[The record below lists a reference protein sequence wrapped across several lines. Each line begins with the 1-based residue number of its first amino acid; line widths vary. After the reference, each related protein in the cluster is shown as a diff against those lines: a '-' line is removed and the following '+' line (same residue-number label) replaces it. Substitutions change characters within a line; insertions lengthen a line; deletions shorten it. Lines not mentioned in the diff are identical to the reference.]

1 VWIAAGAAALGGA
14 PGGGGGVG
22 DVLRAALAT
31 PGSRRFFAAHA
42 QSCLGS
48 GLAYVALPLLAY
60 DRFDSAWAVVA
71 VLLPDL
77 LPAIVLGPLLGALVD
92 RWGWRVCAVLADV
105 VRCLAFALLLLGDS
119 LELMIAGAALA
130 GVGTA
135 LFAPASLAGLP
146 QLAPG
151 DARPAAMGVF
161 GAIDDLGLTVGPALA
176 ALLLIVMPTDGL
188 LALNAASFLLSAFLI
203 IGIAAGAAAP
213 AARGPRQP
221 SIFAEARA
229 GIRDVAAR
237 PELRALL
244 GSSTAA
250 VLCIG
255 MTNVGEVVLA
265 RSVLDV
271 GGSGLAMLMAAGG
284 LGTVAGSLAARFKV
298 AWEWRRAYQVGLA
311 CMAFDLLACAALPSF
326 WILLPI
332 FVLGGFGNGFAL
344 VHDRLLL
351 SHAAP
356 ESLHGR
362 LFALQ
367 KACTSFAFAASF
379 LGAGAMIAFGGVQ
392 IAFLCAGVGLVAVM
406 IAVAP
411 RLRATWPAPAPAP
424 ATA

>member
-1 VWIAAGAAALGGA
+1 M
-14 PGGGGGVG
+14 
-22 DVLRAALAT
+22 LRAALGT
-31 PGSRRFFAAHA
+31 SEVRRYFLAHA

-48 GLAYVALPLLAY
+48 GLALVALPLLAY
-60 DRFDSAWAVVA
+60 DRFGSAWAVVA

-92 RWGWRVCAVLADV
+92 RWGWRTCATVADV
-105 VRCLAFALLLLGDS
+105 IRCVAFLVLLLGDS
-119 LELMIAGAALA
+119 LPLMIAGAALA

-135 LFAPASLAGLP
+135 MFGPASLAGLP
-146 QLAPG
+146 QLAPVA
-151 DARPAAMGVF
+151 ARPAAMGLF

-176 ALLLIVMPTDGL
+176 ALLLVVMPTDGL
-188 LALNAASFLLSAFLI
+188 LALNAVSFAVS
-203 IGIAAGAAAP
+203 GIMIAGIRSGSGAAKVD
-213 AARGPRQP
+213 RGP
-221 SIFAEARA
+221 SLLAEARA
-229 GIRDVAAR
+229 GIRAVAGR

-265 RSVLDV
+265 RDVLDV
-271 GGSGLAMLMAAGG
+271 GGSGLAMLMTAGG
-284 LGTVAGSLAARFKV
+284 IGTAIGSLAARFKG

-326 WILLPI
+326 TLLLPV

-356 ESLHGR
+356 ETLHGR

-367 KACTSFAFAASF
+367 KTCTSMAFAISF
-379 LGAGAMIAFGGVQ
+379 LGAGALIDVGGVQ
-392 IAFLCAGVGLVAVM
+392 IAFLAAGIGLITVVATVS
-406 IAVAP
+406 P
-411 RLRATWPAPAPAP
+411 RLRATWPAPPSPAAPA
-424 ATA
+424 AA

>member
-1 VWIAAGAAALGGA
+1 
-14 PGGGGGVG
+14 
-22 DVLRAALAT
+22 VLRAAL
-31 PGSRRFFAAHA
+31 GSSSIRRFFVAHA

-92 RWGWRVCAVLADV
+92 RWGWRTCAVVADAI
-105 VRCLAFALLLLGDS
+105 RCVAFLVLLLGDS
-119 LELMIAGAALA
+119 LPLMIFGAGLA
-130 GVGTA
+130 GIGTA

-151 DARPAAMGVF
+151 DARPAAMGLF
-161 GAIDDLGLTVGPALA
+161 GAIDDLGLTVGPACA
-176 ALLLIVMPTDGL
+176 ALLLVLLPTDGL
-188 LALNAASFLLSAFLI
+188 LALNAASFALSGVLI
-203 IGIAAGAAAP
+203 FGISAGGRGTVSAREPGAARP
-213 AARGPRQP
+213 P

-229 GIRDVAAR
+229 GIRDVARR

-265 RSVLDV
+265 RDVLDV
-271 GGSGLAMLMAAGG
+271 GGSGLAMLMTAGG
-284 LGTVAGSLAARFKV
+284 VGTFLGSMAARFKV

-326 WILLPI
+326 WLLLPV

-356 ESLHGR
+356 ETLHGR

-367 KACTSFAFAASF
+367 KTCTSMAFTLSF
-379 LGAGAMIAFGGVQ
+379 LGAGALIAFEGVQ
-392 IAFLCAGVGLVAVM
+392 VAFLIAGVGLVAVT
-406 IAVAP
+406 IAVSP
-411 RLRATWPAPAPAP
+411 RLRATWPAPAAAP
-424 ATA
+424 AAA